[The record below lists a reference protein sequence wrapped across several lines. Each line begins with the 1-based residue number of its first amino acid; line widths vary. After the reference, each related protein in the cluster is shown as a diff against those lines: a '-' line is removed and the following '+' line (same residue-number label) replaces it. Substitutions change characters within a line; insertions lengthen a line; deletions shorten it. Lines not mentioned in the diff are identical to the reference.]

1 MLLSLFSWLLASG
14 FCFEVALALDG
25 SCALEQKNETVFL
38 ASASGL
44 ITDGSP
50 EGKTYL
56 PQEHEC
62 AWTIG
67 GKGEED
73 GLKTTT
79 RITLALEYFNSVLG
93 EDFLRVYDEGEEEI
107 LATYSGDIFP
117 HSIVFENQ
125 SSLTLK
131 WTSLKLN
138 SDKGFKVHY
147 YTDRMDEVKCLN
159 DCDRVGVCT
168 ERNVCECPKGRAGA
182 DCSIVV
188 HQLVLGMKEN
198 ETSRYQGYS
207 LLRSEP
213 GECAYLNVDVPK
225 ESASGDDERSF
236 MRVEATFPDGL
247 DGDAR
252 PSLFISDALD
262 INKTNFYVPSSG
274 YCETEPHG
282 CEWIDENETTK
293 KKNE

>member
-1 MLLSLFSWLLASG
+1 MVLSLFLWLLASG

-25 SCALEQKNETVFL
+25 SCALEQKNETGAVFL

-131 WTSLKLN
+131 WTSLKKQGRRR
-138 SDKGFKVHY
+138 S
-147 YTDRMDEVKCLN
+147 RM
-159 DCDRVGVCT
+159 
-168 ERNVCECPKGRAGA
+168 
-182 DCSIVV
+182 
-188 HQLVLGMKEN
+188 
-198 ETSRYQGYS
+198 
-207 LLRSEP
+207 
-213 GECAYLNVDVPK
+213 
-225 ESASGDDERSF
+225 
-236 MRVEATFPDGL
+236 
-247 DGDAR
+247 
-252 PSLFISDALD
+252 
-262 INKTNFYVPSSG
+262 
-274 YCETEPHG
+274 
-282 CEWIDENETTK
+282 
-293 KKNE
+293 

>member
-1 MLLSLFSWLLASG
+1 MVLSLFLWLLASG

-25 SCALEQKNETVFL
+25 SCALEQKNETGAVFL
-38 ASASGL
+38 AYATGL

-107 LATYSGDIFP
+107 LATHSGDIFP

-138 SDKGFKVHY
+138 SDLKLY
-147 YTDRMDEVKCLN
+147 
-159 DCDRVGVCT
+159 
-168 ERNVCECPKGRAGA
+168 PKGKNPIPM
-182 DCSIVV
+182 CI
-188 HQLVLGMKEN
+188 E
-198 ETSRYQGYS
+198 
-207 LLRSEP
+207 
-213 GECAYLNVDVPK
+213 
-225 ESASGDDERSF
+225 
-236 MRVEATFPDGL
+236 
-247 DGDAR
+247 
-252 PSLFISDALD
+252 SLFSCHLWTFMSIEHLSPASCIEWNIGLEKGYEEDLLLQHIRRKVSIMNEFAAFSK
-262 INKTNFYVPSSG
+262 IKTTCSLKSLKYQVLWQLIF
-274 YCETEPHG
+274 
-282 CEWIDENETTK
+282 
-293 KKNE
+293 